1 MNYAEKTFLSLMLL
15 LALGGSKAHSQAGES
30 GLAFLKLGISGRGI
44 AMGDA
49 MSAIVTGAAAT
60 YYNPAGIL
68 NTSDKSTAQLMFMHK
83 EWIQDTRV
91 DFLGSNI
98 LLDDENAIGFS
109 LNSTTVSDIEIRTR
123 PGSPEGTFTARNFS
137 LGATYAHL
145 IGDHL
150 RLGISGKFLYQK
162 ILIDQS
168 SGFGID
174 VGAQYTTSIENLSIG
189 AVVANI
195 GSMQGLRSETTTL
208 PSLLRIGPAY
218 SFQIDD
224 ISSQI
229 SVASDY
235 LYIFPE
241 ARSYLNAGGE
251 LLFSGTVAARAGYQF
266 GSEGRGLAAGVG
278 ILYGIVAVDYAYSH
292 LTDDLGNTHTV
303 SLALNF

>member
-1 MNYAEKTFLSLMLL
+1 MNHVEKTCIPLL
-15 LALGGSKAHSQAGES
+15 LLLTLGGSEAHAQAGES
-30 GLAFLKLGISGRGI
+30 GLAFLKIGISGRGI

-68 NTSDKSTAQLMFMHK
+68 ATSGKSTAQLMFMHK

-91 DFLGSNI
+91 EFLGSDI
-98 LLDDENAIGFS
+98 QLDDENAIGFS
-109 LNSTTVSDIEIRTR
+109 LNSTTISDIEIRTR

-137 LGATYAHL
+137 LSASYAHL
-145 IGDHL
+145 VGNNL

-162 ILIDQS
+162 ILVDQS

-174 VGAQYTTSIENLSIG
+174 LGAQYKTSIEHLSVG
-189 AVVANI
+189 AVVANL
-195 GSMQGLRSETTTL
+195 GSMRGLRSEPTTL

-218 SFQIDD
+218 SFQVED

-241 ARSYLNAGGE
+241 AKSYLNVGGE
-251 LLFSGTVAARAGYQF
+251 LMFDQTVAARVGYQF
-266 GSEGRGLAAGVG
+266 GSEGRGLAAGIG
-278 ILYGIVAVDYAYSH
+278 ILYGMFAVDYAYSH

>member
-1 MNYAEKTFLSLMLL
+1 MKRLEKAILLFLLFPTLSTTT
-15 LALGGSKAHSQAGES
+15 ALSQAGES

-44 AMGDA
+44 GMGDA

-68 NTSDKSTAQLMFMHK
+68 ATPENSTSQLMFMHK

-91 DFLGSNI
+91 EFLGSSI
-98 LLDDENAIGFS
+98 PLDDRNAVGFS

-123 PGSPEGTFTARNFS
+123 PGSPEGTFTARNLSF
-137 LGATYAHL
+137 GASYARL
-145 IGDHL
+145 VGDDL

-162 ILIDQS
+162 ILVDQS
-168 SGFGID
+168 SGYGID
-174 VGAQYTTSIENLSIG
+174 LGAQYTTSLEGLSLG
-189 AVVANI
+189 AVVANV
-195 GSMQGLRSETTTL
+195 GRMQGLRGGTTTL

-218 SFQIDD
+218 RFQVEGINSK
-224 ISSQI
+224 ISL
-229 SVASDY
+229 ASDY

-241 ARSYLNAGGE
+241 AKSYVNAGGE
-251 LLFSGTVAARAGYQF
+251 LVFNETIAARAGYQF
-266 GSEGRGLAAGVG
+266 GSEGRGLAAGLG
-278 ILYGIVAVDYAYSH
+278 IIYGIIMVDYAYSH